1 MPAHLS
7 ISALPFREEEEEE
20 PSPSYSSF
28 PSSPSESVASLF
40 AKSNDIPLEL
50 DADAARSAAASSRDL
65 NVWIRLVSS
74 GSVDR
79 ANGKGLYQRAVII
92 EEERKRRE
100 HHRGRIEKQS
110 LDDELSGLP
119 SYGSVTGDSDF
130 MVSESL
136 MSTSSGFEFGTCADH
151 ECIASPIVDR
161 VRSNPSHA
169 SPQNIQSRPTDEQAT
184 CQSRPSPRGMEQAG
198 CGFAQNHP
206 RRRQDR

>member
-40 AKSNDIPLEL
+40 AKSNDVPLEL

-65 NVWIRLVSS
+65 NVWIKLVSS
-74 GSVDR
+74 GYVDR
-79 ANGKGLYQRAVII
+79 TKGKGLYQRAVII

-119 SYGSVTGDSDF
+119 SYGSVTADSDF
-130 MVSESL
+130 MVSEKVAVICDV
-136 MSTSSGFEFGTCADH
+136 FELRMRADPSP
-151 ECIASPIVDR
+151 IAFTIVDR
-161 VRSNPSHA
+161 VGSNPAHKSHK
-169 SPQNIQSRPTDEQAT
+169 NI
-184 CQSRPSPRGMEQAG
+184 
-198 CGFAQNHP
+198 
-206 RRRQDR
+206 